1 MGNLGKNRK
10 KFLALA
16 IALSL
21 QMQAVM
27 PCYAAV
33 TAEAGGANVNV
44 NIINIVKP
52 DSNGLSH
59 NKFTDFNVAANGIV
73 FNNHTGSAQYNS
85 HLAGALNANANL
97 QGNAAKLILTEVT
110 GTGKTNL
117 NGMLEIAGTKA
128 DLVIANPNGIVG
140 KGFGFINVGRA
151 TLTTGMPDWGD
162 DGKLNGFSVAKGTI
176 DIQNAGLTEDQRTDY
191 RPDKLDVMARAIKIN
206 DELWANEAINVVA
219 GSNEV
224 KYNTDGSLE
233 VQKTTATAE
242 KPQVALDVAAL
253 GGMYA
258 GRIMLVGTEKG
269 LGMNIGGNLKAQENL
284 SITNDGRIVFTK
296 NAGSNNTAD
305 GLSNKDYTSLTSDGN
320 VMVSSTEDIENSSVI
335 TAQKDMTL
343 TVGGKLTNSGTLEA
357 GAAYTAEEEEENP
370 KFLQDAAALRITAY
384 EIANSGNINASSILH
399 VASAKAMNND
409 GYMHSSGE
417 ARVSAGGI
425 LSGSGSIGAKSSVNV
440 RSEERRVGKECRS
453 RWSPYH

>member
-33 TAEAGGANVNV
+33 TAEAGVANVNG

-52 DSNGLSH
+52 DGNGLSH
-59 NKFTDFNVAANGIV
+59 NKFTDFNVAGNGIV

-151 TLTTGMPDWGD
+151 TLTTGMPDWGA

-176 DIQNAGLTEDQRTDY
+176 DIQNAGLTEDQRTNY
-191 RPDKLDVMARAIKIN
+191 RPDKLDIMARAIKIN

-284 SITNDGRIVFTK
+284 SITNAGRIVFTK
-296 NAGSNNTAD
+296 NSGNSNATD
-305 GLSNKDYTSLTSDGN
+305 GFQNQDYTSLPPMAT
-320 VMVSSTEDIENSSVI
+320 
-335 TAQKDMTL
+335 
-343 TVGGKLTNSGTLEA
+343 
-357 GAAYTAEEEEENP
+357 
-370 KFLQDAAALRITAY
+370 
-384 EIANSGNINASSILH
+384 
-399 VASAKAMNND
+399 
-409 GYMHSSGE
+409 
-417 ARVSAGGI
+417 
-425 LSGSGSIGAKSSVNV
+425 
-440 RSEERRVGKECRS
+440 
-453 RWSPYH
+453 